1 MINVN
6 LLPQEEKRELELIK
20 ISFKLRSF
28 VFCSLI
34 SFLIFIIFLG
44 NTLLCLSILLRTQ
57 KELVEIRQNDK
68 RTQYLLE
75 MENKIKE
82 INSGMERIIQKQ
94 GELFLWTPLLEEL
107 AKTVPQGAIL
117 TGISY
122 SPGSQRVS
130 LSGVADGREEVLFFQ
145 QALEKNKYCFD
156 LEAPLSNLLKQ
167 REVNFT
173 FTFKPRQ

>member
-6 LLPQEEKRELELIK
+6 LLPQEEKKELELIK
-20 ISFKLRSF
+20 ISFKLRTF
-28 VFCSLI
+28 VFCFLI
-34 SFLIFIIFLG
+34 SFLIFIIFLSS
-44 NTLLCLSILLRTQ
+44 TLLCISILLRTQ
-57 KELVEIRQNDK
+57 KELVEVRQNDK

-82 INSGMERIIQKQ
+82 INLGMERIVQKQ

-122 SPGSQRVS
+122 SPSSQRVS
-130 LSGVADGREEVLFFQ
+130 LSGVAASRAEVLFFQ
-145 QALEKNKYCFD
+145 EALEKNRYCFD

-167 REVNFT
+167 KEVNFT
-173 FTFKPRQ
+173 FTFNPKQ